1 MKVKDIVREENR
13 MYKVIKNDPTTGIDL
28 QHPDDPHS
36 TLHLDPEAA
45 KAIAANP
52 DNPNQFTMNPAI
64 AGVMGADA
72 PQGPQQGAEVEMPA
86 TEDYELDQ
94 DMMQKG
100 RRNRGIGGDATDN
113 YIDDITDHDF
123 EQANGRS
130 MDEGPATT
138 YFVDTST
145 NPPSVKTTASARVP
159 IKVNAKLDNLTPE
172 VIARAESQGFS
183 QVMLQVNGKTVPA
196 FLSGDRCFV
205 GPTVF
210 QQLTAN
216 PQVKEEDDK
225 PANTE
230 LKTSSDAEIRAR
242 LRLAA
247 QQGKGTKLKDMNPL
261 DRDQWL
267 KSTGQYWDSATQSAK
282 PLPVKESADDKL
294 LQQMLSIAGLR

>member
-1 MKVKDIVREENR
+1 MKVKDIVREDNT

-64 AGVMGADA
+64 AGATGATA

-86 TEDYELDQ
+86 TENYGD
-94 DMMQKG
+94 
-100 RRNRGIGGDATDN
+100 IGGDPTDN
-113 YIDDITDHDF
+113 YINDVVDKDF

-130 MDEGPATT
+130 MSEGPATT
-138 YFVDTST
+138 YYVDTST

-159 IKVNAKLDNLTPE
+159 IKVNAKLDALTPE

-183 QVMLQVNGKTVPA
+183 QVMLSVNGKTVPA

-216 PQVKEEDDK
+216 PQVKEDD
-225 PANTE
+225 
-230 LKTSSDAEIRAR
+230 DA
-242 LRLAA
+242 LA
-247 QQGKGTKLKDMNPL
+247 K
-261 DRDQWL
+261 
-267 KSTGQYWDSATQSAK
+267 
-282 PLPVKESADDKL
+282 
-294 LQQMLSIAGLR
+294 MLSIAGLR

>member
-1 MKVKDIVREENR
+1 MKVKDIVREDNT

-64 AGVMGADA
+64 AGAMGADA
-72 PQGPQQGAEVEMPA
+72 PQGPQQGAEVEIPA
-86 TEDYELDQ
+86 TEDYELEQ

-100 RRNRGIGGDATDN
+100 RRNRKIGGDDTDD
-113 YIDDITDHDF
+113 YIAGITDHDF

-130 MDEGPATT
+130 MSEGPATT
-138 YFVDTST
+138 YYVDTST

-159 IKVNAKLDNLTPE
+159 IKVNAKLDALTPE

-183 QVMLQVNGKTVPA
+183 QVMLSVNGKTVPA

-210 QQLTAN
+210 QQLTAS
-216 PQVKEEDDK
+216 PQVKEEDEA

-242 LRLAA
+242 LAA
-247 QQGKGTKLKDMNPL
+247 QKGKGTKLKDMNPFE
-261 DRDQWL
+261 RMQWL
-267 KSTGQYWDSATQSAK
+267 QGTGQYWDTATQTVK
-282 PLPVKESADDKL
+282 TLPVKESADDKL
-294 LQQMLSIAGLR
+294 LQQMLSIAGLK